1 MKAAFLMPSVTLLVQ
16 HQTGKVLLED
26 TAQSFKPTSMGMLNT
41 LMSIYHIIMLRI
53 NLFEPSKLKRLKG
66 LDENRKSQCVF
77 LGNNIKK
84 NEKMY
89 ILGIN

>member
-1 MKAAFLMPSVTLLVQ
+1 
-16 HQTGKVLLED
+16 
-26 TAQSFKPTSMGMLNT
+26 
-41 LMSIYHIIMLRI
+41 MSIYHIIMLCI

-84 NEKMY
+84 NEKCTFLLNQLKFLATHKNGK
-89 ILGIN
+89 IFF